1 MNILMVEM
9 LVVAMVELLMMALVE
24 KLMVV
29 MVIVERV
36 DVALPM
42 SAPTR

>member
-1 MNILMVEM
+1 MVEM

>member
-1 MNILMVEM
+1 MVEM
-9 LVVAMVELLMMALVE
+9 LMVAMVELLMMALVE